1 MTPLGI
7 LAIALVVVIG
17 GVLLFR
23 LHPFVVLIT
32 AAFVVALLIPDAEQS
47 AGELVGQGF
56 GKTAMNIGIVVAM
69 AAILGSCLSAAGAAN
84 RIVSSLQH
92 ALGERRTPLA
102 LMASGFVL
110 GIPMFADSA
119 FFLLLPLARAAWERT
134 GRHYLL
140 CVMAIVAGATM
151 SHSLVPPTPGPL
163 FVADAFGVDMATMI
177 GFGCLVGVASAVVGL
192 AYAHWADRRWPLT
205 PAGGSSPPAPA
216 AHNADPEA
224 SGSSPSS
231 PALWAS
237 LLPIAVPVV
246 CVSLGSWASSSP
258 EQFPAWLLPTLE
270 LLGERNMAMVVAA
283 LLAMLVL
290 TGSTR
295 SLATLRTTVTSGI
308 QSAGSVLLVIAAGGA
323 LGGALRAAGL
333 AEVFTDLAP
342 TSGLALVPLAWAVT
356 ATIRIAQGSATV
368 AMITTAGILAP
379 VVLEGAA
386 GCHPVYVA
394 IAIGCGSKMG
404 MWMNDS
410 GFWVIGTT
418 AGMTESQ
425 TLKTAAAMLS
435 IEGAVGLLVTIA
447 LAAAFPMVSAAAIR

>member
-7 LAIALVVVIG
+7 LAIALAIVIG

-23 LHPFVVLIT
+23 LHPFFVLVA
-32 AAFVVALLIPDAEQS
+32 AAFVVALLIPDAEMS
-47 AGELVGQGF
+47 AGELVAEGF
-56 GKTAMNIGIVVAM
+56 GKTARGIGIVVAM
-69 AAILGSCLSAAGAAN
+69 AAILGSCLSAAGAATQ
-84 RIVSSLQH
+84 IVAALQRL
-92 ALGERRTPLA
+92 LGERHTPLA

-140 CVMAIVAGATM
+140 CVLAIVAGATM

-177 GFGCLVGVASAVVGL
+177 GFGTLVGLASAAIGL
-192 AYAHWADRRWPLT
+192 AYAHWADRRWPISPQT
-205 PAGGSSPPAPA
+205 ATSGAETVPVAARGDIIAGPP
-216 AHNADPEA
+216 
-224 SGSSPSS
+224 
-231 PALWAS
+231 LWAS
-237 LLPIAVPVV
+237 LLPIAVPVL
-246 CVSLGSWASSSP
+246 CVSLGSWATSAP
-258 EQFPAWLLPTLE
+258 EQFPDWLVPILAVA
-270 LLGERNMAMVVAA
+270 GERNMAMLIAA
-283 LLAMLVL
+283 VLAIGVL
-290 TGSTR
+290 ATHCR
-295 SLATLRTTVTSGI
+295 SLATVRATVTAGV
-308 QSAGSVLLVIAAGGA
+308 QSAGSVLLVIAAGGG

-333 AEVFTDLAP
+333 AEVFTGLAP
-342 TSGLALVPLAWAVT
+342 SGGLALVPLAWAIT

-379 VVLEGAA
+379 LVLDGAA

-418 AGMTESQ
+418 AGLTESQ

-435 IEGAVGLLVTIA
+435 IEGAVGLLVTLV
-447 LAAAFPMVSAAAIR
+447 LAATFPLA

>member
-7 LAIALVVVIG
+7 LAIALVIVIG

-177 GFGCLVGVASAVVGL
+177 GFGCLVGLASAAVGL

-205 PAGGSSPPAPA
+205 PAGSASKPLSETHAVETEGS
-216 AHNADPEA
+216 
-224 SGSSPSS
+224 GPS
-231 PALWAS
+231 LWAS

-290 TGSTR
+290 AGSTR

-447 LAAAFPMVSAAAIR
+447 LAAAFPMVSSAAIP